1 MMSDQFKTAYHY
13 VNTTEHMQATSQQN
27 YYDMLAQLDFLQG
40 ELTASEDSKDWQDCA
55 YFYRATE

>member
-1 MMSDQFKTAYHY
+1 MMSEQFKTAYQY
-13 VNTTEHMQATSQQN
+13 VDSNEQLQATSQQN